1 MRTKVLQILALL
13 FIGMTLNAESQ
24 REKYLLDK
32 DWKFHYGDIPLPKLT
47 SHHHVYKTVKAG
59 NTRGVSGFNF
69 DTSGP
74 EWETVDLPHD
84 YVLNGDIDEK
94 ELLSHG
100 FLPRPI
106 GWYRRNFR
114 LEESDRDK
122 TVWLYFDAIGGVSTI
137 FINGQEMEHLTNG
150 YIGRRVNISDIAH
163 FGDKPNVISVKTD
176 PTEPQ
181 GWWYEGGGIYRHV
194 WLYKTHKIHVD
205 QYGVYVNPKKVS
217 DTEWETNIETT
228 IESESNGEAEVTVVS
243 TIVDKAGNEYGSAEG
258 KVKVQKFEKSILNQV
273 IKIKNPKLWN
283 LEDPQL
289 YYIKTEVKQNGVV
302 IDDHM
307 QRYGYRTI
315 EFNPSKGFF
324 LNGKYVKFKG
334 VCQHQDHAGVGVG
347 MLDGVRKFRIKR
359 LKEMG
364 VNAYRCSHN
373 PPAPEVLNYCDEVGI
388 LVMNENRFFN
398 SATEYLE
405 QLREQVKRDRNN
417 PSNIMW
423 SLFNEEPWQG
433 DERGR
438 KMVERMSHLIKKYD
452 KSRPVTGAQS
462 GGYNTVGAFAAADIL
477 GINYYLNAHQL
488 SRDLFP
494 DKFVYGSEN
503 VSHFSTRGEF
513 ETDRSKNIF
522 NNYDQHRAAWGQTLK
537 RAWSHVDQR
546 PSDGGIFIWTGFD
559 YKGEPTPQKWPVINS
574 YFGIM
579 DMCGFPKDSFYLCQA
594 YWKKE
599 TPMAHVFPHWTHD
612 DSYIGKEIRVRVY
625 TTGDEAELF
634 LNGKS
639 LGRHKVDY
647 YDQLELKVKYQ
658 PGKLF
663 VQTYKDGKKWAT
675 SQVETTSKPVALGVE
690 AKFGEWERKFATAG
704 NRDSFPIAVYATD
717 AEGRRHP
724 KADNLV
730 QFTVLAGGKV
740 LGVGNGNPVSHER
753 DRASKR
759 KLFNGYASAIL
770 EVNENA
776 KELVVRVTS
785 EGLKPAVLRL
795 PVKKATEFTPQYPT
809 FGNDITLADWRMAAI
824 TKERRDPNQTIAE
837 NDMNTWENVSVGQGP
852 QPQFQNKQGYTVYRT
867 RFIMPKDDKAWKL
880 QFNELVGRGELY
892 INTKKV
898 AEKKSFEAGKLS
910 AILKLEAGKEVIIS
924 LLVEAKVKEAGITKS
939 VVLSRTKARR
949 TPPPAP
955 KLSADQVLLKAT
967 TANSKNKAQTF
978 AFTKKA
984 KVRYLT
990 LKTTSSHKNKK
1001 FAHAAELELFSTAG
1015 KINSKDIK
1023 VVYVS
1028 SEERDTK
1035 AAALFDGNKST
1046 LWHTEWRNGETE
1058 QPHYVI
1064 IDLGKEYTLDK
1075 LIYTGREKYDFGAMK
1090 DFEIYGSTKPFSVK

>member
-1 MRTKVLQILALL
+1 MVFFQDL
-13 FIGMTLNAESQ
+13 FS
-24 REKYLLDK
+24 
-32 DWKFHYGDIPLPKLT
+32 
-47 SHHHVYKTVKAG
+47 
-59 NTRGVSGFNF
+59 
-69 DTSGP
+69 
-74 EWETVDLPHD
+74 
-84 YVLNGDIDEK
+84 
-94 ELLSHG
+94 
-100 FLPRPI
+100 
-106 GWYRRNFR
+106 WYRRSFR

-122 TVWLYFDAIGGVSTI
+122 TVWLYFDGIGGISTI
-137 FINGQEMEHLTNG
+137 FVNGQEMEHLTNG

-176 PTEPQ
+176 PREPQ

-217 DTEWETNIETT
+217 DTEWDTQIETT
-228 IESESNGEAEVTVVS
+228 VESESEGEAEVTVVS
-243 TIVDKAGNEYGSAEG
+243 TIVDKAGNAYGSTED
-258 KVKVQKFEKSILNQV
+258 KVKVKQFEKAVVNQV
-273 IKIKNPKLWN
+273 IKINNPKLWN
-283 LEDPQL
+283 LDDPQL
-289 YYIKTEVKQNGVV
+289 YFIKTEVKQNGVV
-302 IDDHM
+302 IDDYK

-324 LNGKYVKFKG
+324 LNGEYVKFQG

-347 MLDGVRKFRIKR
+347 MLDGVRKFRIAR

-373 PPAPEVLNYCDEVGI
+373 PPAPEVLNYCDELGI

-423 SLFNEEPWQG
+423 SLFNEEGWQG

-438 KMVERMSHLIKKYD
+438 KMAKRMSHLIKQYD

-462 GGYNTVGAFAAADIL
+462 GGYNKVGAFASADVL
-477 GINYYLNAHQL
+477 GINYALGAHKL
-488 SRDLFP
+488 ARELFP

-513 ETDRSKNIF
+513 ETDREKNIF

-537 RAWSHVDQR
+537 QAWKHVDQR

-559 YKGEPTPQKWPVINS
+559 YRGEPTPRRWPVINS

-579 DMCGFPKDSFYLCQA
+579 DTCGFPKDSFYLCQA
-594 YWKKE
+594 YWKKD

-612 DSYIGKEIRVRVY
+612 ESYIGKEIRVRVY

-639 LGRHKVDY
+639 LGRHKVGY

-675 SQVETTSKPVALGVE
+675 SFVETVDKPVALGVE

-717 AEGRRHP
+717 AKGRRCP
-724 KADNLV
+724 KASGMV
-730 QFTVLAGGKV
+730 TFKVKSGGKV
-740 LGVGNGNPVSHER
+740 LGVGNGDPQCHER

-759 KLFNGYASAIL
+759 SLFNGYCSAIL
-770 EVNENA
+770 EVDKNA
-776 KELVVRVTS
+776 RELVVEVTS
-785 EGLKPAVLRL
+785 PGLKPATLRL
-795 PVKKATEFTPQYPT
+795 PVKRVKPEFAQYPV
-809 FGNDITLADWRMAAI
+809 FGEGITLSEWRMAAI
-824 TKERRDPNQTIAE
+824 TKERRDPNEKIAL
-837 NDMNTWENVSVGQGP
+837 NDMNTWEDVAVGEGP
-852 QPQFQNKQGYTVYRT
+852 QPQFSNALGYTVYRAT
-867 RFIMPKDDKAWKL
+867 FIMPKDLNAWELK
-880 QFNELVGRGELY
+880 FNELVGRAELY
-892 INTKKV
+892 VNEKKV
-898 AEKKSFEAGKLS
+898 AEKKSFDAGSLRTV
-910 AILKLEAGKEVIIS
+910 LKLEGGKEVVVS
-924 LLVEAKVKEAGITKS
+924 LLIEAKSKDSGITKS
-939 VVLSRTKARR
+939 VQMKRLKSKRI
-949 TPPPAP
+949 AP
-955 KLSADQVLLKAT
+955 KAPKVKKEQLLVKAV
-967 TANSKNKAQTF
+967 AKNTKEKAKTF
-978 AFTKKA
+978 KVTGDK
-984 KVRYLT
+984 KVRYVA
-990 LKTTSSHKNKK
+990 LKVLSSHHNKA
-1001 FAHAAELELFSTAG
+1001 FVHASELSFTAKSG
-1015 KINSKDIK
+1015 KIAGKDIK

-1028 SEERDTK
+1028 SQENHDGK
-1035 AAALFDGNKST
+1035 ASFLFDGKVDT
-1046 LWHTEWRNGETE
+1046 IWHSKWRGGEDE
-1058 QPHYVI
+1058 MPHYVVA
-1064 IDLGKEYTLDK
+1064 DLGKSVVLTEVELK
-1075 LIYTGREKYDFGAMK
+1075 GRKKYDAGGIK
-1090 DFEIYGSTKPFSVK
+1090 DFEIYGSDKPFKIGR